1 MRQVEEAAFA
11 AFLNRTLEEHAHF
24 VIRNVTPRS
33 VFANLLA
40 LMWLVCAGELVR
52 WVTKMRRNADKDA
65 ALRAGAG
72 AENAE

>member
-40 LMWLVCAGELVR
+40 LMWLVCAGKLVR
-52 WVTKMRRNADKDA
+52 WVTKMRRNAA
-65 ALRAGAG
+65 TAVALCAGAG
-72 AENAE
+72 AE

>member
-40 LMWLVCAGELVR
+40 LMWLVCAGKLVQ
-52 WVTKMRRNADKDA
+52 WVTKMRRCSSV
-65 ALRAGAG
+65 RGRGRRVTRRRGAV
-72 AENAE
+72 